1 MAMPLRHRRF
11 TVEQYH
17 RMGEAGILHED
28 DRVELI
34 DGEIVDM
41 GPIGDPHAACV
52 NKLTDVL
59 TGRFRGR
66 AIVSVQNPV
75 HLPGDN
81 EPQPDV
87 SILRARADFYAAG
100 GHTTTDILLAIEVA
114 DTSLAYDL
122 NVKVPLYAR
131 SGIPEVWVV
140 DLERECVHAFRDP
153 AGGAYETRE
162 TIERGGTIA
171 PCAFDAGVFAVGE
184 LIV

>member
-11 TVEQYH
+11 TLEQYH

-34 DGEIVDM
+34 DGEIVEM
-41 GPIGDPHAACV
+41 GPIGDRHAACV
-52 NKLTDVL
+52 NKVNRAFSRQVGD
-59 TGRFRGR
+59 R

-81 EPQPDV
+81 EPQPAV

-100 GHTTTDILLAIEVA
+100 GHETKDILLVIEVA

-122 NVKVPLYAR
+122 NVKVPIYAR

-140 DLERECVHAFRDP
+140 DVERGRVHAFRDP
-153 AGGAYETRE
+153 AGGAYGTRE
-162 TIERGGTIA
+162 TIERGGMIA
-171 PCAFDAGVFAVGE
+171 PRSIDAGEFAVDE